1 MYYRIKDEFLSDI
14 AAAIREKLNSQKQ
27 LKIQEFSPLI
37 RSIRGETSFDME
49 GQTTFLGWDG
59 L

>member
-27 LKIQEFSPLI
+27 LEIQEFSPLI
-37 RSIRGETSFDME
+37 RSIGGEASFNME